1 VVARF
6 EGRREAA
13 GMVGAQRA
21 GHEQAGGGGLV
32 VARGVG
38 CFRRGRR
45 GDWNSRG
52 GAAPGP
58 SISTRGAARV
68 GVSVS
73 VTASPVDS
81 ELRGCARP
89 VRVVRGY
96 RSPGV
101 TRARGPR
108 APPRPSVFWCSNRG
122 CRATRHARAQGSR
135 HPQHQSTTGC
145 SPAPGRHHPNRAR
158 GQRKNLGRW
167 RCAVAAR
174 CRRATGCL
182 AGRQRG
188 VVTAGESRVAVCG
201 DRFLTSTSRVGYFT
215 DQR

>member
-135 HPQHQSTTGC
+135 HPQHQQSTTGC
-145 SPAPGRHHPNRAR
+145 SPAPRQAPSEPRAGAEEKSWALALALRRCCPMPPTPSNGLPRGSPASRRHSR
-158 GQRKNLGRW
+158 GI
-167 RCAVAAR
+167 
-174 CRRATGCL
+174 
-182 AGRQRG
+182 AGRG
-188 VVTAGESRVAVCG
+188 LWGSILDE
-201 DRFLTSTSRVGYFT
+201 Y
-215 DQR
+215 